1 MSIDLSEAFEA
12 GCEQAYEA
20 AYGEMVEL
28 WGEKTAGAR
37 FNKLKD
43 AVRSKWHNLQDAVS
57 SKSAQSRKSLARS
70 IAPKEPAYHRPTIDR
85 TPPPPTSIGRRI
97 KQEVARTGHQIREGA
112 TGRRSVSDEHGN
124 LQRPGARNMTG
135 KEQAISG
142 AKGAGKALGA
152 AGVAGGVGYG
162 GYRGYQAATGDK
174 KR

>member
-1 MSIDLSEAFEA
+1 MSIDLNEAFEA

-20 AYGEMVEL
+20 AYGEMVEA
-28 WGEKTAGAR
+28 WGEKTAAAWWD
-37 FNKLKD
+37 KL
-43 AVRSKWHNLQDAVS
+43 
-57 SKSAQSRKSLARS
+57 RKKAAKG

-97 KQEVARTGHQIREGA
+97 KQEVAHTGHQIREGA